1 MELCLK
7 RKLNFESY
15 VRNNPVRFFILI
27 AVLLNYLSPSLYAA
41 VDPNESE
48 IKYRTSFGNCPSR
61 TAGTLTLKLVKAF
74 EDDFSLSDVKDK
86 IISEKLKEKH
96 FISSYQIKFDPLK
109 KLLKFNF
116 ECPKPLMKVQ
126 VYKDNGLDSYEA
138 ILVEDGDL
146 YDPTYEVLLRG
157 EKKLKREL
165 PHLALPID
173 KIQSPLRISITKL
186 IGNLKPRFRKKISE
200 LIIDEKNEMT
210 IILSIRGRPSSI
222 FLGNKAWDEK
232 MVKLQKIVRYME
244 KKKKIPAVINLTNP
258 EKVVVKFSDKF

>member
-1 MELCLK
+1 MK
-7 RKLNFESY
+7 RKLNFEFD
-15 VRNNPVRFFILI
+15 VKKPPLGLFFLI
-27 AVLLNYLSPSLYAA
+27 MALSLQPITQINAA
-41 VDPNESE
+41 VDSNEGE
-48 IKYRTSFGNCPSR
+48 VKYRTSFGNCPSR

-74 EDDFSLSDVKDK
+74 ENNLSLSDVKDE

-96 FISSYQIKFDPLK
+96 FISNYQIKYEPLK

-138 ILVEDGDL
+138 ILVEDGFL

-157 EKKLKREL
+157 EKKLNYHL

-173 KIQSPLRISITKL
+173 KIQSPLRNIITKM
-186 IGNLKPRFRKKISE
+186 IGNLKVSFRKKISE

-210 IILSIRGRPSSI
+210 IILSIKGRPSSI
-222 FLGNKAWDEK
+222 FLGTDAWDEK
-232 MVKLQKIVRYME
+232 MVKLQKIVSYME
-244 KKKKIPAVINLTNP
+244 GKNKIPAVINLTNP